1 MFSLTIVFG
10 PSPMVWTL
18 MFKTEETAREAY
30 QFLNAETGPTKVG
43 PHDKTGMSMVKLV
56 DDFGQETALKRT
68 EISGSMLENLEQS
81 RLAHIE
87 RALHQARTQAKGAE
101 IADNDPVL
109 KQARHRAQ
117 GGMPMI
123 QPVPGFGPNGRFP
136 S

>member
-10 PSPMVWTL
+10 PGPMVWTL
-18 MFKTEETAREAY
+18 MYKTEEKAQQHKSFINEHKDSRVQLY
-30 QFLNAETGPTKVG
+30 
-43 PHDKTGMSMVKLV
+43 
-56 DDFGQETALKRT
+56 DDFGQECTINS
-68 EISGSMLENLEQS
+68 EDIHGFMLEDLEQS

-123 QPVPGFGPNGRFP
+123 QPMSSFRPNGGFP
-136 S
+136 G

>member
-10 PSPMVWTL
+10 PGPMVWTL
-18 MFKTEETAREAY
+18 LFKTEEAAVAARNSLQEAKESGEND
-30 QFLNAETGPTKVG
+30 FE
-43 PHDKTGMSMVKLV
+43 LV
-56 DDFGQETALKRT
+56 DDFGQECFVKSSET
-68 EISGSMLENLEQS
+68 SGWMLENLEQS

-101 IADNDPVL
+101 VADNDPVL

-123 QPVPGFGPNGRFP
+123 QPMSSFRPNGGFP
-136 S
+136 G

>member
-10 PSPMVWTL
+10 PGPMVWTL
-18 MFKTEETAREAY
+18 MFKTEERALQA
-30 QFLNAETGPTKVG
+30 QSGLNCVLHEQANEIFGIE
-43 PHDKTGMSMVKLV
+43 
-56 DDFGQETALKRT
+56 DDFGQHAIWTLTTLKTA
-68 EISGSMLENLEQS
+68 SWMLENLEQS

>member
-10 PSPMVWTL
+10 PGPMVWTL
-18 MFKTEETAREAY
+18 MFKTEEKAREELAKIVD
-30 QFLNAETGPTKVG
+30 LPTI
-43 PHDKTGMSMVKLV
+43 SYA
-56 DDFGQETALKRT
+56 DDFGQECLITR
-68 EISGSMLENLEQS
+68 GSIHGMMIEDLEQS

>member
-10 PSPMVWTL
+10 PGPTVWTL
-18 MFKTEETAREAY
+18 MFKTKEAVQTAEKFLTSEEGDSLTHHILE
-30 QFLNAETGPTKVG
+30 
-43 PHDKTGMSMVKLV
+43 
-56 DDFGQETALKRT
+56 DDFGQKVTVF
-68 EISGSMLENLEQS
+68 SGDLHGWMAEDLEQS

-87 RALHQARTQAKGAE
+87 RALHQVRTQAKGAE
-101 IADNDPVL
+101 LADADPVL

-123 QPVPGFGPNGRFP
+123 QPMPAGFGPNGGFR